1 MAEVYN
7 VAIWVIKMEEPVDAG
22 QATKIVRSY
31 LEDNFGNLGMLLFK
45 VEFVKPNG
53 EKDKFRVLCSL
64 LTSLGSNERS
74 YYYIHVDIKKGII
87 LDVSKGKLMSD
98 GNIEHNYELIYELKD
113 KIEDLKQEINALK
126 LIQIISIKKDL
137 KEERMKIQ
145 THTGAG
151 IWPYLDVLDV
161 KYK

>member
-1 MAEVYN
+1 
-7 VAIWVIKMEEPVDAG
+7 MEEPVDAG

-87 LDVSKGKLMSD
+87 LDVAKGKLMPD
-98 GNIEHNYELIYELKD
+98 GHIELQHIDIKEKG
-113 KIEDLKQEINALK
+113 KED
-126 LIQIISIKKDL
+126 
-137 KEERMKIQ
+137 
-145 THTGAG
+145 
-151 IWPYLDVLDV
+151 VV
-161 KYK
+161 